1 MHRTVTQ
8 ASSVQLMNSP
18 VPEPILKHL
27 KFARDRIAAGDLQG
41 AAASLNKANKVSP
54 NDARIFMLAGLMAE
68 KAGNIPGTFEALR
81 RSVREAPDW
90 GPGMLELALFLARQN
105 QFQEAVELAEK
116 VAALEPSNTLVLAS
130 VIDIAHRAGHTEMA
144 VRHLQRG
151 LTLVPGDLTLRRMLA
166 RDLATL
172 GRHDESLA
180 AWGALIEENPADVQA
195 RMGRVQTLIEMGRAS
210 DAAPD
215 TAFLLAGAP
224 DDAVY
229 AYFDTIA
236 QGRTPLEQP
245 VELHRAL
252 FDGMAP
258 VYDQHMVRG
267 LKYQLPK
274 RVADAL
280 LAEHPDKHF
289 NLLDL
294 GCGTGLLG
302 VCLGRIDGFLI
313 GVDIS
318 LPMIEQAARHQVYDK
333 FHHVNV
339 LNALRETPEAQ
350 YEVITALD
358 VFIYIGDLTQAVPD
372 ALRILTPGGT
382 FIFSCEA
389 ADEDG
394 PDLVLQASNR
404 YAHKLTHVKALC
416 QQAGFISVEI
426 ESLTLRQEGD
436 QPVEGYLVRASKAA

>member
-1 MHRTVTQ
+1 
-8 ASSVQLMNSP
+8 MNSP
-18 VPEPILKHL
+18 APEPILKHL
-27 KFARDRIAAGDLQG
+27 TFARDRIAAGDLQG

-105 QFQEAVELAEK
+105 QFQEAVEWAEK

-180 AWGALIEENPADVQA
+180 AWGALIEENPADAQA
-195 RMGRVQTLIEMGRAS
+195 RIGRVQTLIAMGRAK

-215 TAFLLAGAP
+215 TAFLLAAAP

-236 QGRTPLEQP
+236 QGRTPLQQP
-245 VELHRAL
+245 PELHRAL

-274 RVADAL
+274 RVADTL

-313 GVDIS
+313 GVDTS

-339 LNALRETPEAQ
+339 LDALRETPEAQ
-350 YEVITALD
+350 YEIITALD
-358 VFIYIGDLTQAVPD
+358 VFIYVGDLAQAVPD

-389 ADEDG
+389 AGEDG
-394 PDLVLQASNR
+394 PDLVLQPSNR
-404 YAHKLTHVKALC
+404 YAHKLSHVKALC
-416 QQAGFISVEI
+416 QQAGFVSVEI
-426 ESLTLRQEGD
+426 EPLTLRQEGG
-436 QPVEGYLVRASKAA
+436 QPVEGYLVRASKAV